1 MQRLGTLLPV
11 IREDGI
17 VLLALLAVVSAAILI

>member
-17 VLLALLAVVSAAILI
+17 VLLALLAVVSAAILV